1 MSTFTRHYAIKPLTL
16 NTHQRLPST
25 CLFKRDYKHAKKHW
39 TTRRSNEA
47 SEQAIRSYQ
56 PASWVEEGNEGQSD
70 NSLCFALASRAT
82 WIIINCNQAAW
93 NFTSLCGVNLNR
105 NEFAVAR
112 TRNRLN
118 YQSHSSHH
126 DLLPSSSHS
135 MSKDRPQTDNYR
147 VSIEGYDANIYD
159 RESAELWKMRE

>member
-25 CLFKRDYKHAKKHW
+25 CLFKRDIS
-39 TTRRSNEA
+39 RRRGLRKETKVKVIILYA
-47 SEQAIRSYQ
+47 
-56 PASWVEEGNEGQSD
+56 
-70 NSLCFALASRAT
+70 FALASRAT

-135 MSKDRPQTDNYR
+135 MSNDRPQTDNYR